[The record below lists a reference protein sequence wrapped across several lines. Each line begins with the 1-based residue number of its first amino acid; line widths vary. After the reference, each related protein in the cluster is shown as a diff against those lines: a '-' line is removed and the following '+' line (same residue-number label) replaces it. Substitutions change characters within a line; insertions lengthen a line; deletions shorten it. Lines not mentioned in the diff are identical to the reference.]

1 MPTRSALVLES
12 KDSFVL
18 LVTNLNNKSN
28 VCKKWYLLWSQTT
41 FKKEQIKNA
50 LLSIREIRPA
60 KPTNQSARTNWA
72 NTIKLLYLVVIQR
85 DILWIFINV
94 MHADHKRAC
103 HWVRR
108 KTAVCAV
115 YSHCVLC
122 ILLVIQSR
130 LLKSDFSRWRFNSK
144 KVKKT
149 RSTSVGKKKRNIND
163 DGYLSLTD
171 YKRKPSK
178 SCDI

>member
-1 MPTRSALVLES
+1 MFFCHEIATKIAIKTNSWVYVKYGPLNRPIKVRVLT
-12 KDSFVL
+12 D
-18 LVTNLNNKSN
+18 
-28 VCKKWYLLWSQTT
+28 
-41 FKKEQIKNA
+41 
-50 LLSIREIRPA
+50 R
-60 KPTNQSARTNWA
+60 A
-72 NTIKLLYLVVIQR
+72 NTIKLLYLIVTQWY
-85 DILWIFINV
+85 ILWIFINV

-115 YSHCVLC
+115 YSHCVFC

-149 RSTSVGKKKRNIND
+149 RSTTVGKKREKYKWWIFIVNRLPINR
-163 DGYLSLTD
+163 LLW
-171 YKRKPSK
+171 RK
-178 SCDI
+178 